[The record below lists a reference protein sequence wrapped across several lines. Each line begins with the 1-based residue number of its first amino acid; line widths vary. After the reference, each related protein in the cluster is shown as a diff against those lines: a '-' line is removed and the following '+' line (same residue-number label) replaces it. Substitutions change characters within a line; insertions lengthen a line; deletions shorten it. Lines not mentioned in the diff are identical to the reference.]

1 MSTDKQKEASSALA
15 VAEGSALLAWEVEI
29 NYASCLVFAATK
41 TKAKW
46 TAVKAYWEAY
56 GKNGTWPH
64 CSVARRPWHDS
75 FPGEAGRAYSPE
87 YVRG

>member
-1 MSTDKQKEASSALA
+1 VSADPASHL
-15 VAEGSALLAWEVEI
+15 VAWEVEI
-29 NYASCLVFAATK
+29 NYMSCIVFAATK

-56 GKNGTWPH
+56 GRNKAWPH
-64 CSVARRPWHDS
+64 CSIARRPYHDR